1 MRLAEACGPRT
12 AIAAKSLALPPRLW
26 ELGAWNPL
34 RAMADGRKSCRKM
47 SSSLGGLAYLS
58 LGHDVSRLMRVWVWP
73 VHEVLGERQESNDA
87 DTLLTRAPQG
97 GPRDTS
103 TKS

>member
-1 MRLAEACGPRT
+1 MTSVG
-12 AIAAKSLALPPRLW
+12 I
-26 ELGAWNPL
+26 
-34 RAMADGRKSCRKM
+34 
-47 SSSLGGLAYLS
+47 
-58 LGHDVSRLMRVWVWP
+58 LMRVWVWP

-103 TKS
+103 T